1 MYLIGLTG
9 GIGTGKSAVSSI
21 LYKRKF
27 AIIDA
32 DLVARSGLH
41 FIKIYPIFAFLV
53 AEPGKRANKRIREE
67 FGDEFF
73 HNDGRLDR
81 EKLALVVFSDPEV
94 GNVRKKLNKNYSEEE
109 KVGCHH
115 TPRNHQR
122 NCLADH

>member
-32 DLVARSGLH
+32 DLVARSGL
-41 FIKIYPIFAFLV
+41 FFYQNIRYLFLLV
-53 AEPGKRANKRIREE
+53 AEPGKRASKRVREE

-73 HNDGRLDR
+73 HNDGSVDR

-94 GNVRKKLNKNYSEEE
+94 ENVQKITQKFSEEE
-109 KVGCHH
+109 KVGCHY
-115 TPRNHQR
+115 TP
-122 NCLADH
+122 